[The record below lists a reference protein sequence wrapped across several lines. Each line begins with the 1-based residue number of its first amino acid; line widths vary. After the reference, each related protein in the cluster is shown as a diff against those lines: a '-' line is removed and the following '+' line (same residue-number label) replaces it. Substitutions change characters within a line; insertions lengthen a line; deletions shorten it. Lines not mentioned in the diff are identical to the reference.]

1 MEDLINEQI
10 LENIYERYEI
20 YKVPL
25 DVVFEDLN
33 GRVQNVPDYEDE
45 VIKYAIR
52 ERSCFADQDLKLVR
66 HNNMS
71 YFPTLED
78 AQEAL
83 SEIVHQKF
91 EEQAQWLHQ
100 HGNTST

>member
-1 MEDLINEQI
+1 MEDLINEEI
-10 LENIYERYEI
+10 LENIHEGFEI
-20 YKVPL
+20 YKVTL
-25 DVVFEDLN
+25 DD
-33 GRVQNVPDYEDE
+33 NVEI

-71 YFPTLED
+71 FFSTLED
-78 AQEAL
+78 AQQAL

-91 EEQAQWLHQ
+91 EEQAQ
-100 HGNTST
+100 

>member
-1 MEDLINEQI
+1 MEDLINEEI
-10 LENIYERYEI
+10 LENIHEGYEI
-20 YKVPL
+20 YKVTL
-25 DVVFEDLN
+25 DD
-33 GRVQNVPDYEDE
+33 NVEI

-71 YFPTLED
+71 FFSTLED
-78 AQEAL
+78 AQQAL

-91 EEQAQWLHQ
+91 EEQAQ
-100 HGNTST
+100 